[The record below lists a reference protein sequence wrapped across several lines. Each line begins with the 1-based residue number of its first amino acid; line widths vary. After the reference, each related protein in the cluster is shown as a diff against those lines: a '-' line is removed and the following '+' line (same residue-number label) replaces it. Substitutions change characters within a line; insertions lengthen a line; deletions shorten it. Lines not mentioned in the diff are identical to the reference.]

1 MAKRREKIIPVTYR
15 NAGVDIDESELF
27 IERMKEKLP
36 YIGGF
41 SGIFPLKLSEYR
53 DPALVATADGVG
65 TKLLICEMMGQYNTI
80 GIDLVAMVV
89 NDLVVYGAEP
99 LFFLDYYATGK
110 LKVERAEEIMTGIIE
125 GCRQAKC
132 ILLGGETAELPG
144 LYAPGQFD
152 LAGFGVGI
160 VNRNK
165 IIDGKRIKTN
175 DVLIGIASNGLHSN
189 GYSLARH
196 VLLEKNKCSLD
207 THYEELGETLG
218 ECLLRPTIIYTKL
231 ILDIVRNFDVKGIA
245 HITGGGIRGNL
256 ARILPYRVDAE
267 IYIDS
272 WEVPPIFEMIRRL
285 GPVDTEEMYRVLN
298 MGIGMILVVDTM
310 LPERIIEFC
319 EKKGHKAYIIG
330 SIVRGAGN
338 VIIRG

>member
-1 MAKRREKIIPVTYR
+1 MGRIQRYRPITYKG
-15 NAGVDIDESELF
+15 AGVDIDESERF
-27 IERMKEKLP
+27 IERIKEKLP

-41 SGIFPLKLSEYR
+41 SGIFPLKLDEHK
-53 DPALVATADGVG
+53 DPVLVATTDGVG
-65 TKLLICEMMGQYNTI
+65 TKLLICEMAQQYTTI

-89 NDLVVYGAEP
+89 NDLIVYGAEP

-110 LKVERAEEIMTGIIE
+110 LQVDRAEEIITGIID

-144 LYAPGQFD
+144 LYNSEQFD

-160 VNRNK
+160 VSRDK

-175 DVLIGIASNGLHSN
+175 DVLIGLASNGLHSN
-189 GYSLARH
+189 GYSLVRQ
-196 VLLEKNKCSLD
+196 VFFEKNKFSID
-207 THYEELGETLG
+207 TYNEDLGETLR
-218 ECLLRPTIIYTKL
+218 ECLLRPTIIYSR
-231 ILDIVRNFDVKGIA
+231 IVLDIVRNFDVKGIA

-267 IYIDS
+267 IYADS
-272 WEVPPIFEMIRRL
+272 WELPPVFQLLQRL
-285 GPVDTEEMYRVLN
+285 GPVESEEMYRVFN

-310 LPERIIEFC
+310 LPERIIDFC
-319 EKKGHKAYIIG
+319 EKKGQKAFIIG

-338 VIIRG
+338 VIIRE

>member
-1 MAKRREKIIPVTYR
+1 MGKRRQKIIPVTYR
-15 NAGVDIDESELF
+15 NAGVDIDEGELF
-27 IERMKEKLP
+27 IERIKEKLP

-125 GCRQAKC
+125 GCRRSKC

-144 LYAPGQFD
+144 LYGAGQFD

-165 IIDGKRIKTN
+165 VIDGKRIKTN

-196 VLLEKNKCSLD
+196 ILLEKNKCSLD
-207 THYEELGETLG
+207 TYYEELNETLG

-285 GPVDTEEMYRVLN
+285 GP
-298 MGIGMILVVDTM
+298 
-310 LPERIIEFC
+310 
-319 EKKGHKAYIIG
+319 
-330 SIVRGAGN
+330 
-338 VIIRG
+338 